1 VPPLVATS
9 AADLL
14 CPPGSV
20 DEHHPAAAIS
30 ATTGNGGGGGRNGRC
45 EEKGHGG
52 GDKEDG
58 EGRAGGRH
66 WIVHR
71 IGGQSIIGKAG
82 HGLPCA
88 YHTIIYVRDEREPGD
103 NKQHGITGA
112 LTIISLII
120 LGLIQKLIKLKI
132 PIMD

>member
-1 VPPLVATS
+1 M
-9 AADLL
+9 
-14 CPPGSV
+14 

-52 GDKEDG
+52 GDKKDG
-58 EGRAGGRH
+58 EGRAGRH

>member
-1 VPPLVATS
+1 MDCTPDS
-9 AADLL
+9 W
-14 CPPGSV
+14 SV
-20 DEHHPAAAIS
+20 NNRQGWA
-30 ATTGNGGGGGRNGRC
+30 
-45 EEKGHGG
+45 
-52 GDKEDG
+52 
-58 EGRAGGRH
+58 
-66 WIVHR
+66 
-71 IGGQSIIGKAG
+71 

-103 NKQHGITGA
+103 NKQHGVTGA